1 MVQLTSDCFAFGGK
15 LPRIDEALQSILES
29 LAIKKETEQISLN
42 RALNR
47 FLAEDVIALENVPAD
62 NNSAVDGYSI
72 FFDDLNEIGR
82 TALPVIGKAAAGRPL
97 NRIQKRGEAVRI
109 FTGAVMPNGAHPED
123 PDTVLMQEDI
133 QFENGKVIIP
143 PGIKRGSN
151 RRLLGEDIAAGTRV
165 LEAGTRLRP
174 QLSLIHI

>member
-15 LPRIDEALQSILES
+15 LTRIDEALQSILES

-47 FLAEDVIALENVPAD
+47 FLAEDVIALGNVPAE

-72 FFDDLNEIGR
+72 FFDDLNKTGTTE
-82 TALPVIGKAAAGRPL
+82 LPVIGKAAAGRPL

-109 FTGAVMPNGAHPED
+109 FTGAVMPNGAHAED

-133 QFENGKVIIP
+133 QFENEKVLGK
-143 PGIKRGSN
+143 
-151 RRLLGEDIAAGTRV
+151 
-165 LEAGTRLRP
+165 
-174 QLSLIHI
+174 SLVDFPYILI